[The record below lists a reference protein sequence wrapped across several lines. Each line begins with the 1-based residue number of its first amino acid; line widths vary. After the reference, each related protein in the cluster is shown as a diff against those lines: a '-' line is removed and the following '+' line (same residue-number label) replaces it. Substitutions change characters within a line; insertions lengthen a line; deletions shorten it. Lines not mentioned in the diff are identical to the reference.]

1 MANKSF
7 QSPSFAGVTSE
18 VLQAEDGLEQLEA
31 DNKRLEHVA
40 SLCCGQSLPLAS
52 SVIEYE

>member
-40 SLCCGQSLPLAS
+40 SLWSIITSGIVCH
-52 SVIEYE
+52 